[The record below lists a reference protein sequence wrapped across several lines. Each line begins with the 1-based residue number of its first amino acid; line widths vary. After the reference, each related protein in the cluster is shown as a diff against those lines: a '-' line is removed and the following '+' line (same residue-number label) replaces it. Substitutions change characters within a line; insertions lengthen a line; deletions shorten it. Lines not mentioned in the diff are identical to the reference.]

1 MLLVYTGTDVSAAK
15 HALGSAIQRILQ
27 DIRGANV
34 IRFDEETFTTESAL
48 DALAEG
54 NLFAEKNIV
63 VFDNILTHPDGED
76 FYLSRDLQS
85 EHYVF
90 IRETQPKKPILSR
103 FSKNSEVYT
112 FMLPK
117 EEKKVDYSAFALT
130 DAAMIR
136 DKKNAWVEFE
146 KSRRRGEAMEAI
158 HGMLFWAFKTLV
170 AIATLAKDDVLAS
183 GVKAFSYS
191 KGLSGAKKY
200 TNEEL
205 VKKLD
210 DLKDMYHRAHRGECD
225 LEFSLEQFLLK
236 L

>member
-1 MLLVYTGTDVSAAK
+1 MLLVYTGNDTAAAK
-15 HALGSAIQRILQ
+15 QALGSAIQRILQ
-27 DIRGANV
+27 DVRGANV
-34 IRFDEETFTTESAL
+34 LRFDEETFVPDSAL

-54 NLFAEKNIV
+54 NLFAEKNII
-63 VFDNILTHPDGED
+63 VFDNILEHPEGED
-76 FYLSRDLQS
+76 FYLSCDLQS

-90 IRETQPKKPILSR
+90 IRETQPKKTILAQI
-103 FSKNSEVYT
+103 SKYAEVKT
-112 FMLPK
+112 FLLPK
-117 EEKKVDYSAFALT
+117 EEKKPDYSAFALA

-136 DKKNAWVEFE
+136 DRKNAWVEFE

-170 AIATLAKDDVLAS
+170 AIATLAKEDVLAS
-183 GVKAFSYS
+183 GVKAFSYN
-191 KGLSGAKKY
+191 KGLSGTKKY
-200 TNEEL
+200 KTEEL

-210 DLKDMYHRAHRGECD
+210 DLKDMYHKAHRGECD